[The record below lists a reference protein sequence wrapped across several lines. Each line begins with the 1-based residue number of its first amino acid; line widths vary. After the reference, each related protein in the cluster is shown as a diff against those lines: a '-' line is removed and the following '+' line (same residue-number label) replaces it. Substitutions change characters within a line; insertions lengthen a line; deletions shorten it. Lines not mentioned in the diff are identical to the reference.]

1 MYLEGN
7 GNVANLKIGGMKM
20 KFKNRE
26 EIKEILEMNI
36 ADGEK
41 INLIANLKNYKTDI
55 GRIILTDEELNLHEG
70 QIWDNLQQATSWTDR
85 NADNVEFR
93 PEGGGEIKYVLHVE
107 GVEGYQVQYLS
118 YDNVFNELYYER
130 DLEEEVADRIAEEV
144 SSDEIYLELMKL
156 LGSDGDMDSEAE
168 ILVPAETK
176 MEIVEINDGRDDVG
190 YIEIILKEAK

>member
-1 MYLEGN
+1 
-7 GNVANLKIGGMKM
+7 M
-20 KFKNRE
+20 KFRNRK

-36 ADGEK
+36 SDGEK
-41 INLIANLKNYKTDI
+41 KNLIANLKNYKTDI

-93 PEGGGEIKYVLHVE
+93 PEGGGKIKYVLHAE

-144 SSDEIYLELMKL
+144 SSDEIYLELMRL
-156 LGSDGDMDSEAE
+156 LGSDGDMQNEAE
-168 ILVPAETK
+168 ILIPAETK
-176 MEIVEINDGRDDVG
+176 FVIKEINDGRDDVG
-190 YIEIILKEAK
+190 YIEVILREVK

>member
-1 MYLEGN
+1 
-7 GNVANLKIGGMKM
+7 M
-20 KFKNRE
+20 KFRNKE
-26 EIKEILEMNI
+26 KIKSILEMNI

-55 GRIILTDEELNLHEG
+55 GRIILVDEELEIEEG
-70 QIWDNLQQATSWTDR
+70 QIWDNLGKATSWTDR

-93 PEGGGEIKYVLHVE
+93 PEGGGKIKYVLHAE

-130 DLEEEVADRIAEEV
+130 DLEEEVADRIADEV
-144 SSDEIYLELMKL
+144 SSDEIYLELMRL
-156 LGSDGDMDSEAE
+156 LGSDGDMQNEAE

-176 MEIVEINDGRDDVG
+176 LEIVEINDGREDVG
-190 YIEIILKEAK
+190 YIEIILKEVK